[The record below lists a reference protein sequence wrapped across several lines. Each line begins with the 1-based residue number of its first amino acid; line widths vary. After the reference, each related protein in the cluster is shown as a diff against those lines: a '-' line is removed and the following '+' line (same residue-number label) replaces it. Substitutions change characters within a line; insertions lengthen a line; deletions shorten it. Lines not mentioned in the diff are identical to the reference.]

1 MGGDIETNPGPVK
14 YPCKICNKPVPRTHR
29 ALQCDECDQWVHI
42 KCGDVSPIE
51 YENLGKSSATWI
63 CHVCGFANFST
74 SFGSTESILSTE
86 NSFLALSD
94 EETEPANIDSSDH
107 IASDIA
113 DNSNSSIDMTSETSS
128 EEPKRKPKFRKLK
141 LLSINCR
148 GLKSKRKQ
156 RDLRSVIE
164 QEDPDII
171 CGNESHIDGN
181 YHSSEIFPNN
191 YDIFRNDRDKYGGG
205 VFLGVRSDMLAM
217 EEESLRTDC
226 ESVWGKIIFAGKQP
240 LYVGSFYRPT
250 NCDPKPLEELDRA
263 VRKLT
268 GKNSLPNIILCGD
281 FNTPSINWDNNSII
295 KGQNGPQYGKKLNQT
310 LLDLANDNMLT
321 QVQHEPTQGENILD
335 LVFTTIPD
343 QVKKVNAVSGMAD
356 HDAVSA
362 ELDTAVKYSRKQPR
376 TVYLYKKGDME
387 GVKQYLE
394 DFKDTFL
401 DTNPMENQIE
411 DNWNSFKKAI
421 ADAMDKFIPKKQ
433 LSSWQDVPW
442 MTTTVKRMIRK
453 KKRLWNKSK
462 RSKADKDWESFRNLR
477 KAVKTKMKKLHD
489 EYIGSILD
497 NSLKER
503 PKKFW
508 SYISSMK
515 KEANGIPTLK
525 TDKGP
530 AINSKMKAEA
540 LNAQYQSVFTKEDT
554 STIPD
559 KEESTCPSM
568 PDITFT
574 KEGIEKLLSNLNAAK
589 ASGPD
594 NIPIRILKE
603 AAQQIAPVL
612 QVIFTQSYQTGNLP
626 QDWLSANIVAIFKK
640 GNKNTLANYRPVSL
654 TCVTT
659 KLMEHIVFHSI
670 MDDIDSYNLLKHC
683 QHGFRQKHS
692 TESQLIVTMEEI
704 ARALDD
710 RSQIDML
717 ILDFSK
723 AFPPF
728 RTRDYFRKLTI
739 MAYGA
744 RQRAG

>member
-1 MGGDIETNPGPVK
+1 M
-14 YPCKICNKPVPRTHR
+14 
-29 ALQCDECDQWVHI
+29 
-42 KCGDVSPIE
+42 
-51 YENLGKSSATWI
+51 
-63 CHVCGFANFST
+63 
-74 SFGSTESILSTE
+74 
-86 NSFLALSD
+86 
-94 EETEPANIDSSDH
+94 
-107 IASDIA
+107 
-113 DNSNSSIDMTSETSS
+113 
-128 EEPKRKPKFRKLK
+128 
-141 LLSINCR
+141 
-148 GLKSKRKQ
+148 
-156 RDLRSVIE
+156 
-164 QEDPDII
+164 
-171 CGNESHIDGN
+171 
-181 YHSSEIFPNN
+181 
-191 YDIFRNDRDKYGGG
+191 
-205 VFLGVRSDMLAM
+205 
-217 EEESLRTDC
+217 
-226 ESVWGKIIFAGKQP
+226 
-240 LYVGSFYRPT
+240 
-250 NCDPKPLEELDRA
+250 
-263 VRKLT
+263 
-268 GKNSLPNIILCGD
+268 
-281 FNTPSINWDNNSII
+281 
-295 KGQNGPQYGKKLNQT
+295 LNQT

-321 QVQHEPTQGENILD
+321 QVQHEPTRGENILD

-343 QVKKVNAVSGMAD
+343 QVKKVNAVPGMAD

-442 MTTTVKRMIRK
+442 MTTTVKKMIRK
-453 KKRLWNKSK
+453 KKRLWNKAK

-515 KEANGIPTLK
+515 KDANGIPTLK

-559 KEESTCPSM
+559 KGESTCPSM
-568 PDITFT
+568 PDIIFS

-640 GNKNTLANYRPVSL
+640 GNKNTPANYRPVSL

-670 MDDIDSYNLLKHC
+670 MDHIDSYNLLKHY

-723 AFPPF
+723 AFDTVPHQRLLQKIDYYGIRSKTKGWIRTWLTTRNQRVVVDGEASETVHVESGVPQGTVLGPLMFLLYINDIGDDITSSIKLFADDCLLF
-728 RTRDYFRKLTI
+728 RTIKSIDDTKILQDDLSKLGLWTSKWQMMFNAKKCYTMRLHRKKEPIIQNYTMGDDVLTTVSSQAYLGVEI
-739 MAYGA
+739 HEKLSWKPHIKAMTSRANKTLAFIRRNLWQCSSSVKQQAYTALVRSQLEYGA
-744 RQRAG
+744 SIWDPYRQNQIDSIEKIQRRAVRFICGNYNREDSVTKMRQEIGLPSLEERRKTIPADHDV